1 MAKLRIL
8 RDVVVGVY
16 GPGNRAAFTFE
27 KAMEQME
34 HLQQDLATQAAWD
47 LPGYPSNQLYFEAV
61 PPAYQPQPASMRMS
75 PPAGPI
81 AYTSAPPLLP
91 LAKTEPVAPPAKPA
105 EEAAADPVEPKAPP
119 RLSGLREGFSE
130 TD

>member
-1 MAKLRIL
+1 MAKLRVL

-16 GPGNRAAFTFE
+16 GPGNRTAFTFE
-27 KAMEQME
+27 RAMEQME

-47 LPGYPSNQLYFEAV
+47 LPGYPSNNLYFEAM
-61 PPAYQPQPASMRMS
+61 PPSYQPSTASMRMA

-91 LAKTEPVAPPAKPA
+91 VARSEPVAPPIVKLAS
-105 EEAAADPVEPKAPP
+105 EAAELKVSPQ
-119 RLSGLREGFSE
+119 LSTLREGFSE